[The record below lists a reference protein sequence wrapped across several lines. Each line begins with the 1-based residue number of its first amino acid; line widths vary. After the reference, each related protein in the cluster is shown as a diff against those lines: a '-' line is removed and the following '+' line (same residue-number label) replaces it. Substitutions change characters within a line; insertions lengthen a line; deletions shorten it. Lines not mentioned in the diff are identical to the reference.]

1 MVKIR
6 CWSRGIIFQLM
17 QDESFRDQLIVLLTV
32 CSFLCLYD
40 PMDYSCLG
48 SSVHGIFFFRQEY
61 WSLLLFPPP
70 RDLPDPGIKPESPV
84 DPAFADG
91 FLTSEP
97 PGKSKNVILNT

>member
-48 SSVHGIFFFRQEY
+48 SSVHGIFFFQARILEFVAI
-61 WSLLLFPPP
+61 S
-70 RDLPDPGIKPESPV
+70 S
-84 DPAFADG
+84 
-91 FLTSEP
+91 
-97 PGKSKNVILNT
+97 SKGSS